1 MCVCV
6 CVCVCECLSPLC
18 PYTHTT
24 ERGGAREEAERLRER
39 AKASRPL
46 VLLCS
51 ICPHTRFLAPHTH
64 THALSR
70 THLHIMRLLSVL
82 GALAVAGVA
91 AGLPDVRR
99 GRVGRGETQ
108 KNEKKIDGRNA
119 LRAHTRTLSPK
130 IARQSIWAPGQGC
143 LVSCSGW
150 GGSEW
155 VATAT

>member
-1 MCVCV
+1 M
-6 CVCVCECLSPLC
+6 SFPLV
-18 PYTHTT
+18 PLHTHNGAG
-24 ERGGAREEAERLRER
+24 RGAGGSGEVER

-46 VLLCS
+46 ILLCS

-70 THLHIMRLLSVL
+70 SRLHIMRLLSVL
-82 GALAVAGVA
+82 GALAVAGVE

-99 GRVGRGETQ
+99 ERVGRGETQ
-108 KNEKKIDGRNA
+108 KYEKKIDYRNA
-119 LRAHTRTLSPK
+119 LRAHTRTLSPQ
-130 IARQSIWAPGQGC
+130 IARPRIWAPGQGC